1 MKKSIF
7 QFSNPRVCE
16 VVFVENK
23 EMREEKQGSLE
34 VELNVEI
41 TRSDVLPEAVVV
53 LTVTIGVNE
62 DAPFKMRVVEEAN
75 FIWEKGTDE
84 AEIEPFLKQN
94 APALL
99 LGYVRPIVANI
110 TLASRSGAY
119 DLPFI
124 NFRESK

>member
-7 QFSNPRVCE
+7 QFSNPRLCE

-62 DAPFKMRVVEEAN
+62 DAPFKMRVVEEAKLYLG
-75 FIWEKGTDE
+75 KG
-84 AEIEPFLKQN
+84 N
-94 APALL
+94 
-99 LGYVRPIVANI
+99 
-110 TLASRSGAY
+110 
-119 DLPFI
+119 
-124 NFRESK
+124 